1 MLWGYADPMARLG
14 ILHETRYSYARPVG
28 FGAHRLL
35 IRPRDSHAIRISEA
49 SLQTSLPGETRWTY
63 DAVGNCVCWF
73 TPRGEADSLTITSR
87 LVIDRFPAPLTSLRI
102 DDPHTVSPIVY
113 AREDRAVLNPF
124 ITPATEDEDRVL
136 LRWLRGQMERPDEP
150 AVDFLLR
157 MNRTIHDQFGYV
169 PREEAG
175 VQTPAETIALGSGTC
190 RDFAW
195 LMVEALRR
203 LGYAAVF
210 ATGYIHSPGGTV
222 RGAGA
227 THAWCEVFLP
237 DLGWTEFDPTNGLA
251 ESPDLIRVAATRTPG
266 EARPVS
272 GTIIGDPGE
281 AHLSVTVEVR
291 LLDALDEA
299 A

>member
-1 MLWGYADPMARLG
+1 MARLG
-14 ILHETRYSYARPVG
+14 ILHETRYSYAQPVG

-35 IRPRDSHAIRISEA
+35 IRPRDSHAIRIVEA
-49 SLQTSLPGETRWTY
+49 SLQTSLPGQTRWTY

-87 LVIDRFPAPLTSLRI
+87 LIIDRFPAPLTSLQI
-102 DDPHTVSPIVY
+102 DDPHTISPIVY
-113 AREDRAVLNPF
+113 SREDRAVLNPF
-124 ITPATEDEDRVL
+124 ITPATADTARGL
-136 LRWLRGQMERPDEP
+136 LRGLRPQVEPPDEP
-150 AVDFLLR
+150 ATDFLLR
-157 MNRTIHDQFGYV
+157 RNATTHDPFTYKAR
-169 PREEAG
+169 PEAG
-175 VQTPAETIALGSGTC
+175 PQTPAQTISSGEGTC

-210 ATGYIHSPGGTV
+210 ATGYIYSGPASAL

-237 DLGWTEFDPTNGLA
+237 GLGWTEFDPTNGLA
-251 ESPDLIRVAATRTPG
+251 ESPDLILVAHTRTPNEAKPISGTILDDPG
-266 EARPVS
+266 EARP
-272 GTIIGDPGE
+272 
-281 AHLSVTVEVR
+281 SVKAEVN
-291 LLDALDEA
+291 LLDTLEVA

>member
-1 MLWGYADPMARLG
+1 MARLG

-35 IRPRDSHAIRISEA
+35 IRPRDSHAIRIVDA
-49 SLQTSLPGETRWTY
+49 SLQTSLPGDTRWTY
-63 DAVGNCVCWF
+63 DAAGNCVCWF
-73 TPRGEADSLTITSR
+73 TPRGEADDLTITSR
-87 LVIDRFPAPLTSLRI
+87 LVIDRFPAPLTNLRVA
-102 DDPHTVSPIVY
+102 DPHTVSPIVY

-136 LRWLRGQMERPDEP
+136 PRWLRGQMERPDEP
-150 AVDFLLR
+150 AIDFLLR
-157 MNRTIHDQFGYV
+157 LNRAIHDQFDYV
-169 PREEAG
+169 AREEAG
-175 VQTPAETIALGSGTC
+175 VQSPVETITVGSGTC

-210 ATGYIHSPGGTV
+210 ATGYIHSPGGGV

-272 GTIIGDPGE
+272 GTIIGEPGE
-281 AHLSVTVEVR
+281 AHLHVRVEVR
-291 LLDALDEA
+291 LLDPLSA
-299 A
+299 AA

>member
-1 MLWGYADPMARLG
+1 MARLS

-35 IRPRDSHAIRISEA
+35 IRPRDSHAIRISDA

-73 TPRGEADSLTITSR
+73 TPRGEAESLTITSR

-157 MNRTIHDQFGYV
+157 MNRTIHDQFDYLA
-169 PREEAG
+169 RDEAG
-175 VQTPAETIALGSGTC
+175 VQSPAETIAVGSGTC

-210 ATGYIHSPGGTV
+210 ATGYIHSPGGLV

-272 GTIIGDPGE
+272 GTIIGEPGE
-281 AHLSVTVEVR
+281 AHLNVKVEVR
-291 LLDALDEA
+291 LLGALEA
-299 A
+299 AA

>member
-1 MLWGYADPMARLG
+1 MARLG

-63 DAVGNCVCWF
+63 DAAGNCVCWF
-73 TPRGEADSLTITSR
+73 TPRGEADGLTITSR
-87 LVIDRFPAPLTSLRI
+87 LVIDRFPAPLTSLHV

-150 AVDFLLR
+150 AIDFLLR
-157 MNRTIHDQFGYV
+157 MNRRIHDQFDYV
-169 PREEAG
+169 PREETG
-175 VQTPAETIALGSGTC
+175 VQSPAETIALGSGTC

-210 ATGYIHSPGGTV
+210 ATGYVHSPSAAV

-272 GTIIGDPGE
+272 GTIIGEPGE
-281 AHLSVTVEVR
+281 THLNVRVEVR
-291 LLDALDEA
+291 LLDALEA
-299 A
+299 AA

>member
-1 MLWGYADPMARLG
+1 MARLG

>member
-1 MLWGYADPMARLG
+1 MARLG

-63 DAVGNCVCWF
+63 DAAGNCVCWF
-73 TPRGEADSLTITSR
+73 TPQGQADSLTIISR
-87 LVIDRFPAPLTSLRI
+87 LVIDRFPAPLTSLQV

-124 ITPATEDEDRVL
+124 IVPATEDEDRVL

-157 MNRTIHDQFGYV
+157 MNRTIHDQFDYV
-169 PREEAG
+169 PREEVG
-175 VQTPAETIALGSGTC
+175 VQTPAETIAQGSGTC

-210 ATGYIHSPGGTV
+210 ATGYIHSPGATV

-272 GTIIGDPGE
+272 GTIIGEPGE
-281 AHLSVTVEVR
+281 AHLSVRVEVR
-291 LLDALDEA
+291 LLDALEA
-299 A
+299 AA

>member
-1 MLWGYADPMARLG
+1 MARLG

-63 DAVGNCVCWF
+63 DAAGNCVCWF
-73 TPRGEADSLTITSR
+73 TPRGEADGLTITSR

-272 GTIIGDPGE
+272 GTIVGDPGE

>member
-1 MLWGYADPMARLG
+1 MARLG
-14 ILHETRYSYARPVG
+14 ILHETRYAYAQPVG

-35 IRPRDSHAIRISEA
+35 IRPRDSHAIRIVEA
-49 SLQTSLPGETRWTY
+49 SLQTSLPGATRWTY

-73 TPRGEADSLTITSR
+73 TPEGRADSLTITSR
-87 LVIDRFPAPLTSLRI
+87 LVIDRFPAPLSSLHI

-124 ITPATEDEDRVL
+124 ITPATEDADRVL

-157 MNRTIHDQFGYV
+157 MNRTIHDQFDYA
-169 PREEAG
+169 PRHEPG
-175 VQTPAETIALGSGTC
+175 VQSPAETIATGSGTC

-210 ATGYIHSPGGTV
+210 ATGYIYNGPTAAL

-266 EARPVS
+266 EAQPVS
-272 GTIIGDPGE
+272 GTILGDPVE
-281 AHLSVTVEVR
+281 ARLSVSVEVR
-291 LLDALDEA
+291 LLDTLSA
-299 A
+299 AA

>member
-1 MLWGYADPMARLG
+1 MARLG

-175 VQTPAETIALGSGTC
+175 VQSPAETIALGSGTC

-251 ESPDLIRVAATRTPG
+251 ESPDLIRIAATRTPG

-272 GTIIGDPGE
+272 GTIVGDPGE

-291 LLDALDEA
+291 LLDALEA
-299 A
+299 AA

>member
-1 MLWGYADPMARLG
+1 MARLG
-14 ILHETRYSYARPVG
+14 ILHETRYAYGRPVG

-35 IRPRDSHAIRISEA
+35 IRPRDSHAIRIVEA
-49 SLQTSLPGETRWTY
+49 SLQTSLPGDTRWTY
-63 DAVGNCVCWF
+63 DAAGNCVCWF
-73 TPRGEADSLTITSR
+73 TPRGQADSLTITSR
-87 LVIDRFPAPLTSLRI
+87 LVIDRFPAPLTTLRV
-102 DDPHTVSPIVY
+102 DDPHTASPIVY

-124 ITPATEDEDRVL
+124 IIPATEDEDRVL
-136 LRWLRGQMERPDEP
+136 PRWLRGHMERPDEP
-150 AVDFLLR
+150 AIDFLLR
-157 MNRTIHDQFGYV
+157 LNRAIHDQFDYLA
-169 PREEAG
+169 REAAG
-175 VQTPAETIALGSGTC
+175 VQSPVETIAVGSGTC

-210 ATGYIHSPGGTV
+210 ATGYIYSPGGGA

-281 AHLSVTVEVR
+281 AHLSVRVEVSR
-291 LLDALDEA
+291 LDPISA
-299 A
+299 AA

>member
-1 MLWGYADPMARLG
+1 MARLG
-14 ILHETRYSYARPVG
+14 ILHETRYAYARPVG

-49 SLQTSLPGETRWTY
+49 SLHTSLPGETRWTY

-73 TPRGEADSLTITSR
+73 TPQGEADSLTITSR

-124 ITPATEDEDRVL
+124 ITPATEDEDGVL
-136 LRWLRGQMERPDEP
+136 LRWLRSQMERPDEP

-157 MNRTIHDQFGYV
+157 MNRTIHEQFDYIA
-169 PREEAG
+169 RDEAG
-175 VQTPAETIALGSGTC
+175 MQSPAETLGMGGGAC

-210 ATGYIHSPGGTV
+210 ATGYIYSPGLGGDI

-272 GTIIGDPGE
+272 GTILGDPGE
-281 AHLSVTVEVR
+281 AHLSVRVEVR
-291 LLDALDEA
+291 LLDAFDA
-299 A
+299 VA

>member
-1 MLWGYADPMARLG
+1 MARLG
-14 ILHETRYSYARPVG
+14 ILHETRYAYARPVG
-28 FGAHRLL
+28 FGPHRLL

-49 SLQTSLPGETRWTY
+49 SLQTSLPGDTRWTY

-73 TPRGEADSLTITSR
+73 TPHGEADSLTITSR
-87 LVIDRFPAPLTSLRI
+87 LVIDRFPAPLSALHI
-102 DDPHTVSPIVY
+102 DNPHTVSPIVY
-113 AREDRAVLNPF
+113 SREDRAVLNPF
-124 ITPATEDEDRVL
+124 ITPATDDEDRVL

-150 AVDFLLR
+150 AIDFLLR
-157 MNRTIHDQFGYV
+157 MNRTIHDQFDYLA
-169 PREEAG
+169 RDEAG
-175 VQTPAETIALGSGTC
+175 VQAPAETIAVGSGTC

-210 ATGYIHSPGGTV
+210 ATGYIHSPGVFIRGEGV

-272 GTIIGDPGE
+272 GTIIGEPGE
-281 AHLSVTVEVR
+281 AHLSVRVEVGP
-291 LLDALDEA
+291 LDAMTA
-299 A
+299 AA

>member
-1 MLWGYADPMARLG
+1 MARLG

-63 DAVGNCVCWF
+63 DAAGNCVCWF
-73 TPRGEADSLTITSR
+73 TPQGQADSLTIISR
-87 LVIDRFPAPLTSLRI
+87 LVIDRFPAPLTSLHV

-124 ITPATEDEDRVL
+124 IVPATEDEDRVL

-157 MNRTIHDQFGYV
+157 MNRTIHDQFDYV
-169 PREEAG
+169 PREEVG
-175 VQTPAETIALGSGTC
+175 VQTPAETIAQGSGTC

-210 ATGYIHSPGGTV
+210 ATGYIHSPGATV

-272 GTIIGDPGE
+272 GTIIGEPGE
-281 AHLSVTVEVR
+281 AHLSVRVEVR
-291 LLDALDEA
+291 LLDALEA
-299 A
+299 AA

>member
-272 GTIIGDPGE
+272 GTIVGDPGE

>member
-1 MLWGYADPMARLG
+1 MARLG

-63 DAVGNCVCWF
+63 DAAGNCVCWF

-272 GTIIGDPGE
+272 GTIVGDPGE

-291 LLDALDEA
+291 LLDALEA
-299 A
+299 AA

>member
-1 MLWGYADPMARLG
+1 MARLS
-14 ILHETRYSYARPVG
+14 IHHETRYDYDRPVG

-35 IRPRDSHAIRISEA
+35 IRPRDSHACRIVEA
-49 SLQTSLPGETRWTY
+49 SLQTSPPGHTRWTY

-73 TPRGEADSLTITSR
+73 TPLGEARSLTITSR
-87 LVIDRFPAPLTSLRI
+87 LLIDRYPAPLSPLTI
-102 DDPHTVSPIVY
+102 DDPHTASPIVY
-113 AREDRAVLNPF
+113 GREDRTLLEPF
-124 ITPATEDEDRVL
+124 IAPATDDDDKSL
-136 LRWLRGQMERPDEP
+136 LRWLRGHISQPDEP

-157 MNRTIHDQFGYV
+157 LNSAIHDQFEYQT
-169 PREEAG
+169 RFEEG
-175 VQTPAETIALGSGTC
+175 VQTPSRTLARGAGTC

-210 ATGYIHSPGGTV
+210 ATGYIYSPSVAAV

-251 ESPDLIRVAATRTPG
+251 ESSDLIRVAASRTP
-266 EARPVS
+266 AQAQPIS
-272 GTIIGDPGE
+272 GTIVGDPGRSR
-281 AHLSVTVEVR
+281 LDVTVDVQ
-291 LLDALDEA
+291 LVNTMTVA

>member
-1 MLWGYADPMARLG
+1 MARLG
-14 ILHETRYSYARPVG
+14 IFHETRYSYARPVG

-35 IRPRDSHAIRISEA
+35 IRPRDSHAIRISDA

-73 TPRGEADSLTITSR
+73 TPQGQADSLTITSR

-124 ITPATEDEDRVL
+124 ITPATEDQDRTL

-150 AVDFLLR
+150 ALDFLLR
-157 MNRTIHDQFGYV
+157 LNRTIHDQFDYMA
-169 PREEAG
+169 RDEAG
-175 VQTPAETIALGSGTC
+175 VQSPAETVAIGSGTC

-210 ATGYIHSPGGTV
+210 ATGYVHSPGGAI

-237 DLGWTEFDPTNGLA
+237 DLGWTEFDPTNGLV

-272 GTIIGDPGE
+272 GTIVGEPGE
-281 AHLSVTVEVR
+281 AHLSVRVEVR
-291 LLDALDEA
+291 ALDALEA
-299 A
+299 AA

>member
-1 MLWGYADPMARLG
+1 MARLG

-63 DAVGNCVCWF
+63 DAAGNCVCWF
-73 TPRGEADSLTITSR
+73 TPRGQADSLTITSR
-87 LVIDRFPAPLTSLRI
+87 LIIDRFPAPLTSLHV

-124 ITPATEDEDRVL
+124 IVPATDDEDRVL
-136 LRWLRGQMERPDEP
+136 LRWLRGQMEGPDEP
-150 AVDFLLR
+150 ALDFLLR
-157 MNRTIHDQFGYV
+157 INRTIHDQFDYAR
-169 PREEAG
+169 REEAG
-175 VQTPAETIALGSGTC
+175 VQAPAETIAAGSGTC

-210 ATGYIHSPGGTV
+210 ATGYVHSPGAAV
-222 RGAGA
+222 RGAGS

-272 GTIIGDPGE
+272 GTIIGEPGE
-281 AHLSVTVEVR
+281 THLSVRVEVS
-291 LLDALDEA
+291 LLDALEA
-299 A
+299 AA

>member
-1 MLWGYADPMARLG
+1 MARLG

-113 AREDRAVLNPF
+113 AREDRTVLNPF
-124 ITPATEDEDRVL
+124 ITPASEDEDRVL

-157 MNRTIHDQFGYV
+157 MNRTIHDHFDYV

-175 VQTPAETIALGSGTC
+175 VQAPAETIAQGSGTC

-210 ATGYIHSPGGTV
+210 ATGYVYNPGHGPGPAM

-281 AHLSVTVEVR
+281 AHLSVRVEVS
-291 LLDALDEA
+291 LLDALEA
-299 A
+299 AA